1 MIDHEW
7 IGLLGPDLLRRGAC
21 LGGGARPRWQGHG
34 LAMYEPPYNDD
45 DAARR
50 VWRDYRKQLTEA
62 LAEGR
67 RGDAVGPP

>member
-1 MIDHEW
+1 
-7 IGLLGPDLLRRGAC
+7 
-21 LGGGARPRWQGHG
+21 
-34 LAMYEPPYNDD
+34 MYEPPYNDD